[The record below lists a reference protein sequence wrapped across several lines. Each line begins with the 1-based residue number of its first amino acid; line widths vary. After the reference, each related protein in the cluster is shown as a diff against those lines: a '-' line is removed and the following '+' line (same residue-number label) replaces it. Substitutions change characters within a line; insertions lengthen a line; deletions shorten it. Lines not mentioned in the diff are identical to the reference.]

1 MASSTAHNGHT
12 NSSSPNKMAIL
23 LVLAVTRRTK
33 KSHGNISNRKR
44 VCNSEALCFHD
55 IFEHRLNHFRK
66 WAQKVWGNYWSCS
79 VANSIYSMGIWL
91 SKFELPCKKLLCKTE
106 TNNTPRWLRTLGC
119 LHVLLPAPTPGTVG
133 LPFSQL
139 RARTGG
145 NFQLVFSQDCDKLLR
160 VILAMK
166 LALQGTKYES

>member
-1 MASSTAHNGHT
+1 MALSTAHKGHT

-23 LVLAVTRRTK
+23 LVLAVTCRTK

-44 VCNSEALCFHD
+44 VCNSEALCFHG

-106 TNNTPRWLRTLGC
+106 TNNTHALLTYAG
-119 LHVLLPAPTPGTVG
+119 LPACA
-133 LPFSQL
+133 S
-139 RARTGG
+139 TGA
-145 NFQLVFSQDCDKLLR
+145 NSRIVAIFPISRYPLDTWNKK
-160 VILAMK
+160 VITGK
-166 LALQGTKYES
+166 KRPVRS